1 MDWASNLF
9 VILLITDIA
18 GTIFFLIGRVLGG
31 LAKYDVV
38 FLRFLTKATLFAYL
52 VPFVYATL
60 YLGKRFGMIKSGSNI
75 NLFYVTSLTLEMNK
89 VLGCVWIGVFLV
101 LLISKLRERYELAVK
116 CRGNIPE
123 EDENILRVFEDV
135 CADLGISGRVSLCR
149 NDLMGVACFTYHH
162 GPVVILPFEQYTEKE
177 AEIIFYHEL
186 CHYLN
191 KDLYLKTVGCIAALL
206 HVFNPTIHI
215 LMNEMGML
223 CEEYCDRTASKK
235 GEHRFTEQEYF
246 QVLLN
251 LRVDSGR
258 RDRYQLLAFA
268 DSRSDCERRT
278 EYMARYHTK
287 GGLKKGMAVALAA
300 CFLLGSS
307 ITSLAAGDGVTEA
320 YNELAKYTNDYDA
333 IGVGEESVPIK
344 DMPED
349 TSGDISDEE
358 AVQLLAQEL
367 GVEPD
372 KIVMTD
378 DNLDIMPYSD
388 YDPINIK
395 WYVPADTIYMS
406 TGYNALIG
414 ERDHIYVY
422 GDPDDIVFWTGIK
435 DPKAKLWY
443 AEGSCAVATVFTVE
457 IKGRHYFFVYN
468 RSEDTGLYVDAYIF
482 RFSREEVEAGKDGG
496 DGDGEGDDGDG
507 DGEGDDDGG
516 DHGGAGAGRN
526 RAEATE

>member
-9 VILLITDIA
+9 VILLMTDIA
-18 GTIFFLIGRVLGG
+18 GTIFFLIGRVLGR
-31 LAKYDVV
+31 LAKYDVA

-52 VPFVYATL
+52 VPFVYTTL
-60 YLGKRFGMIKSGSNI
+60 YLGKRFSMIRAGSNI
-75 NLFYVTSLTLEMNK
+75 NLFYVTSLTLEVNK
-89 VLGCVWIGVFLV
+89 VLGCVWIGIFLV
-101 LLISKLRERYELAVK
+101 LLISKLRERYQLAVK

-123 EDENILRVFEDV
+123 EDENILRMFEDV

-223 CEEYCDRTASKK
+223 CERYCDRAASKK

-278 EYMARYHTK
+278 EYMERYRAK

-307 ITSLAAGDGVTEA
+307 ITSLAAGDGVTEI
-320 YNELAKYTNDYDA
+320 YDKLSRYTSVKDPVGVEEDA
-333 IGVGEESVPIK
+333 FT
-344 DMPED
+344 ED
-349 TSGDISDEE
+349 ISEDISDEE
-358 AVQLLAQEL
+358 AVQLVAKEL
-367 GVEPD
+367 GLDPD
-372 KIVMTD
+372 TIVMTD

-388 YDPINIK
+388 SGPIHIT
-395 WYVPADTIYMS
+395 WYVPADFTYMS
-406 TGYNALIG
+406 SGFNAEIG
-414 ERDHIYVY
+414 DEILLVVY
-422 GDPDDIVFWTGIK
+422 GDPDDIEYEIGIK
-435 DPKAKLWY
+435 DPKAHMWY
-443 AEGSCAVATVFTVE
+443 AEGSGIVKAEFTVK
-457 IKGRHYFFVYN
+457 IKGRHYFYVFN
-468 RSEDTGLYVDAYIF
+468 RSEDTELHVEAYIF
-482 RFSREEVEAGKDGG
+482 KIPKKEVEEG
-496 DGDGEGDDGDG
+496 DEGDDG
-507 DGEGDDDGG
+507 GEGEGEGG
-516 DHGGAGAGRN
+516 ED
-526 RAEATE
+526 

>member
-1 MDWASNLF
+1 M
-9 VILLITDIA
+9 TDIA
-18 GTIFFLIGRVLGG
+18 GTIFFLIGRILSRF
-31 LAKYDVV
+31 AKYDVA

-52 VPFVYATL
+52 VPFVYMTL
-60 YLGKRFGMIKSGSNI
+60 YLGKRFGIMGIESNI
-75 NLFYVTSLTLEMNK
+75 NLFYVTSLTLEVNK
-89 VLGCVWIGVFLV
+89 VLGCVWTGIFLA
-101 LLISKLRERYELAVK
+101 LMISKLRERYKLAVK
-116 CRGNIPE
+116 CSGNIPE

-149 NDLMGVACFTYHH
+149 NDLMDVACFTYHY

-223 CEEYCDRTASKK
+223 CERYCDRAASKK
-235 GEHRFTEQEYF
+235 GKHRFTEQEYF

-251 LRVDSGR
+251 LRVDSGQ

-278 EYMARYHTK
+278 EYMYQYHIK
-287 GGLKKGMAVALAA
+287 GGLKKGMAVTLAT

-320 YNELAKYTNDYDA
+320 YDALAKYTSDYGA
-333 IGVGEESVPIK
+333 IGAEEDGEFIK
-344 DMPED
+344 DIPED
-349 TSGDISDEE
+349 VSEDISDEE
-358 AVQLLAQEL
+358 VVQFLAQDL
-367 GVEPD
+367 GIDPD
-372 KIVMTD
+372 RIVITD

-388 YDPINIK
+388 YDPIHIT
-395 WYVPADTIYMS
+395 WTIDADTVYVA
-406 TGYNALIG
+406 TGYNALVG
-414 ERDHIYVY
+414 EKDAIVVY
-422 GDPDDIVFWTGIK
+422 GDPDDVVFWTGIK
-435 DPKAKLWY
+435 DPKAKMWY
-443 AEGSCAVATVFTVE
+443 AEGSGMVATVFTVE

-468 RSEDTGLYVDAYIF
+468 RSEDTQLHVEAYIH
-482 RFSREEVEAGKDGG
+482 RFSKAEVEAGE
-496 DGDGEGDDGDG
+496 GDGEGDEG
-507 DGEGDDDGG
+507 GDDDGG
-516 DHGGAGAGRN
+516 DHGGGGAGRDQ
-526 RAEATE
+526 AEATE

>member
-18 GTIFFLIGRVLGG
+18 GTIFFLIGRMLAGF
-31 LAKYDVV
+31 AKYDVA
-38 FLRFLTKATLFAYL
+38 FLRFLTRATLFAYL
-52 VPFVYATL
+52 VPFVYTTL
-60 YLGKRFGMIKSGSNI
+60 YLGKRFRMIRVESDI
-75 NLFYVTSLTLEMNK
+75 NLFYVTSLTLKVNK
-89 VLGCVWIGVFLV
+89 VLGCVWIGIFLA
-101 LLISKLRERYELAVK
+101 LMILKLRERYELAVK

-135 CADLGISGRVSLCR
+135 CADLGISGKVTLCR
-149 NDLMGVACFTYHH
+149 NDLMNVACFTYHH

-206 HVFNPTIHI
+206 HVFNPAVHI
-215 LMNEMGML
+215 LMNEMCML
-223 CEEYCDRTASKK
+223 CERYCDRTASKK

-278 EYMARYHTK
+278 EYMYQYRTK
-287 GGLKKGMAVALAA
+287 GGLKKGMAVTLAA
-300 CFLLGSS
+300 CFLMGSS
-307 ITSLAAGDGVTEA
+307 ITSLAAGDGVTEV
-320 YNELAKYTNDYDA
+320 YNELAKYTSVKDTLEERA
-333 IGVGEESVPIK
+333 EGVLT
-344 DMPED
+344 ED
-349 TSGDISDEE
+349 TSDEE
-358 AVQLLAQEL
+358 AVQLLAREL
-367 GVEPD
+367 GIDPD

-388 YDPINIK
+388 LNRIHITWTIPE
-395 WYVPADTIYMS
+395 DTVYMS
-406 TGYNALIG
+406 LGYNAEIG
-414 ERDHIYVY
+414 ERDRLYVF
-422 GDPDDIVFWTGIK
+422 GTPINVEFETGIK
-435 DPKAKLWY
+435 DPEAHMWY
-443 AEGSCAVATVFTVE
+443 AEGTNIVE
-457 IKGRHYFFVYN
+457 GTFYVTIKGRHYFYVYN
-468 RSEDTGLYVDAYIF
+468 RSEDTDLHIEAYID
-482 RFSREEVEAGKDGG
+482 RKSKAEVEAEEKEK
-496 DGDGEGDDGDG
+496 GEGE
-507 DGEGDDDGG
+507 EGDDDGG

-526 RAEATE
+526 QAETTE

>member
-162 GPVVILPFEQYTEKE
+162 GPVVILPFERYTEKE

-278 EYMARYHTK
+278 EYMYQYHTK
-287 GGLKKGMAVALAA
+287 GGLKKGMAVTLAA

-320 YNELAKYTNDYDA
+320 YNELAKYTNDYGA
-333 IGVGEESVPIK
+333 IGVEEEGVF
-344 DMPED
+344 PED
-349 TSGDISDEE
+349 ISGDISDEE
-358 AVQLLAQEL
+358 AVQMLAQEL
-367 GVEPD
+367 DIDPD

-378 DNLDIMPYSD
+378 DNLDIMTYSD
-388 YDPINIK
+388 LDTIHIT
-395 WYVPADTIYMS
+395 WYVPADTVYMS

-414 ERDHIYVY
+414 EKDYIFVD
-422 GDPDDIVFWTGIK
+422 GDPDDVVFWTGIK

-443 AEGSCAVATVFTVE
+443 AEGSGAVITVFTVE

-468 RSEDTGLYVDAYIF
+468 RSEDTGLYVDAYIH
-482 RFSREEVEAGKDGG
+482 RKSRAEVEAEEKEKGEG
-496 DGDGEGDDGDG
+496 GEGDEDGD
-507 DGEGDDDGG
+507 GDDDGG
-516 DHGGAGAGRN
+516 DHGGAGAGRD

>member
-9 VILLITDIA
+9 VILLMTDIA
-18 GTIFFLIGRVLGG
+18 GTIFFLIGRLLSR

-52 VPFVYATL
+52 VPFVYMTL
-60 YLGKRFGMIKSGSNI
+60 YLGKRFGMIGIESDI
-75 NLFYVTSLTLEMNK
+75 NLFYVTSLTLEVNI
-89 VLGCVWIGVFLV
+89 VLGCVWTGLFLV
-101 LLISKLRERYELAVK
+101 LLISKLQERYDLAVQ

-135 CADLGISGRVSLCR
+135 CADLGISGKVSLCR

-191 KDLYLKTVGCIAALL
+191 KDLYLKTIGCIAALL
-206 HVFNPTIHI
+206 HVFNPAVHI
-215 LMNEMGML
+215 LMDEMGML
-223 CEEYCDRTASKK
+223 CERYCDRAACKK
-235 GEHRFTEQEYF
+235 GENRFTEQEYF

-278 EYMARYHTK
+278 EYMDKYHTK
-287 GGLKKGMAVALAA
+287 GGLKKGMAVTLAA

-307 ITSLAAGDGVTEA
+307 ITSLAAGDGVTEV
-320 YNELAKYTNDYDA
+320 YDELAKYTSVKEPMGA
-333 IGVGEESVPIK
+333 EE
-344 DMPED
+344 EGAF
-349 TSGDISDEE
+349 TEDISDEE

-367 GVEPD
+367 GIDPD

-378 DNLDIMPYSD
+378 DNLDIAPYSD
-388 YDPINIK
+388 LDMIHII
-395 WYVPADTIYMS
+395 WTIPADTVYMS
-406 TGYNALIG
+406 TGYRAEIG
-414 ERDHIYVY
+414 ERDHLYVFGTPTDVEY
-422 GDPDDIVFWTGIK
+422 EIGIK
-435 DPKAKLWY
+435 DPKAHMWY
-443 AEGSCAVATVFTVE
+443 AEGSGVVEGVFYVT
-457 IKGRHYFFVYN
+457 IKGRHYFYVYN
-468 RSEDTGLYVDAYIF
+468 RSEDTVLHVDAFID
-482 RFSREEVEAGKDGG
+482 RKSRAEVEAEGG
-496 DGDGEGDDGDG
+496 DDGEGDE
-507 DGEGDDDGG
+507 DGEGAGDEGEGG
-516 DHGGAGAGRN
+516 
-526 RAEATE
+526 E

>member
-9 VILLITDIA
+9 VILLMTDIA
-18 GTIFFLIGRVLGG
+18 GTIFFLIGRVLGR
-31 LAKYDVV
+31 LAKYDVA

-52 VPFVYATL
+52 VPFVYTTL
-60 YLGKRFGMIKSGSNI
+60 YLGKRFSMIRAGSNI
-75 NLFYVTSLTLEMNK
+75 NLFYVTSLTLEVNK
-89 VLGCVWIGVFLV
+89 VLGCVWIGIFLA
-101 LLISKLRERYELAVK
+101 LLISKLRERYQLAVK

-223 CEEYCDRTASKK
+223 CERYCDRAASKK

-278 EYMARYHTK
+278 EYMERYRAK
-287 GGLKKGMAVALAA
+287 GGLKKGMAVTLAA

-320 YNELAKYTNDYDA
+320 YDKVARYTSDYES
-333 IGVGEESVPIK
+333 IGAEEDGVFT
-344 DMPED
+344 E
-349 TSGDISDEE
+349 DISDEE
-358 AVQLLAQEL
+358 AMQLLAQEL
-367 GVEPD
+367 GIDPD
-372 KIVMTD
+372 KIVMRD
-378 DNLDIMPYSD
+378 DNLDIMPSSD
-388 YDPINIK
+388 LDKIHIT
-395 WYVPADTIYMS
+395 WYVPADYTYMS
-406 TGYNALIG
+406 SGFSAEIG
-414 ERDHIYVY
+414 EIDHLYVF
-422 GDPDDIVFWTGIK
+422 GDPGDVVFWTGIK
-435 DPKAKLWY
+435 DPKAKMWY
-443 AEGSCAVATVFTVE
+443 AEGRDIVEADFTVK

-468 RSEDTGLYVDAYIF
+468 RSEDTELHVEAYIKRKSKAEVDAEK
-482 RFSREEVEAGKDGG
+482 EEEE
-496 DGDGEGDDGDG
+496 GEGDDG
-507 DGEGDDDGG
+507 GEGEGEGG
-516 DHGGAGAGRN
+516 ED
-526 RAEATE
+526 

>member
-18 GTIFFLIGRVLGG
+18 GTIFFLIGRVLAG
-31 LAKYDVV
+31 LAKYDVA

-52 VPFVYATL
+52 VPFVYSTL
-60 YLGKRFGMIKSGSNI
+60 YLGKRFGMMGIESDI
-75 NLFYVTSLTLEMNK
+75 NLFYVTSLTLEVNK
-89 VLGCVWIGVFLV
+89 VLGCVWIGIFLV
-101 LLISKLRERYELAVK
+101 LLISKLRERYKLAVK

-223 CEEYCDRTASKK
+223 CERYCDRAASKK

-251 LRVDSGR
+251 LRVDSGH

-287 GGLKKGMAVALAA
+287 GGLKKGMAVTLAA

-320 YNELAKYTNDYDA
+320 YEELAKYTNDYGTID
-333 IGVGEESVPIK
+333 VEEEGGF
-344 DMPED
+344 PE
-349 TSGDISDEE
+349 DISDEE
-358 AVQLLAQEL
+358 AVQLLAEEL
-367 GVEPD
+367 DIDPD

-378 DNLDIMPYSD
+378 DNLDIMPSSD
-388 YDPINIK
+388 LDMIHII
-395 WYVPADTIYMS
+395 WTIPADTVYMS
-406 TGYNALIG
+406 TGYNAEIG
-414 ERDHIYVY
+414 EKDHLYVFGTP
-422 GDPDDIVFWTGIK
+422 GDVVFWTGIK

-443 AEGSCAVATVFTVE
+443 AEGSGVVETVFTVK

-468 RSEDTGLYVDAYIF
+468 RSEDTQLHVDAFID
-482 RFSREEVEAGKDGG
+482 RKSRAEVEAEEKEKGEGG
-496 DGDGEGDDGDG
+496 EGDGEGDEDGD
-507 DGEGDDDGG
+507 GDDDGG
-516 DHGGAGAGRN
+516 DHGGAGAGRD

>member
-1 MDWASNLF
+1 MSRF
-9 VILLITDIA
+9 
-18 GTIFFLIGRVLGG
+18 
-31 LAKYDVV
+31 AKYDVV

-52 VPFVYATL
+52 VPFVYMTL
-60 YLGKRFGMIKSGSNI
+60 YLGKRFSMIRAGSNI

-89 VLGCVWIGVFLV
+89 VLGCVWIGMFLA
-101 LLISKLRERYELAVK
+101 LMISKLRERYKLAVK

-123 EDENILRVFEDV
+123 EDENILRVFEGV
-135 CADLGISGRVSLCR
+135 CADLGINGKVSLCR
-149 NDLMGVACFTYHH
+149 NDLTGVACFTYHH

-206 HVFNPTIHI
+206 HVFNPAIHI

-223 CEEYCDRTASKK
+223 CERYCDRTASKK

-278 EYMARYHTK
+278 EYMYQYRTK
-287 GGLKKGMAVALAA
+287 GGLKKGMAVTLAA

-307 ITSLAAGDGVTEA
+307 ITSLAAGDGVTEI
-320 YNELAKYTNDYDA
+320 YDELAKYANDYA
-333 IGVGEESVPIK
+333 SYSVQEEDVSIA
-344 DMPED
+344 DIPED

-358 AVQLLAQEL
+358 AVQLLAREL
-367 GVEPD
+367 GVDPD

-388 YDPINIK
+388 YNPIHIT
-395 WYVPADTIYMS
+395 WYIPADSIYMS
-406 TGYNALIG
+406 TGYNALYG
-414 ERDHIYVY
+414 EKDLIAVY
-422 GDPDDIVFWTGIK
+422 GDPIDVVFWTGIK
-435 DPKAKLWY
+435 DPKATLWY
-443 AEGSCAVATVFTVE
+443 VEGSGLVSLVYTIE

-468 RSEDTGLYVDAYIF
+468 RSLDTELHIEADIRRY
-482 RFSREEVEAGKDGG
+482 SRAEVEAGKE
-496 DGDGEGDDGDG
+496 GEGDEGG

-526 RAEATE
+526 RAEANE

>member
-1 MDWASNLF
+1 M
-9 VILLITDIA
+9 TDIA
-18 GTIFFLIGRVLGG
+18 GTIFFLVGRILSRF
-31 LAKYDVV
+31 AKYDVV

-52 VPFVYATL
+52 VPFVYTTL
-60 YLGKRFGMIKSGSNI
+60 YLGKRFRMIRVESDI
-75 NLFYVTSLTLEMNK
+75 NLFYVTSLTLEVNK
-89 VLGCVWIGVFLV
+89 VLGCVWTGIFLA
-101 LLISKLRERYELAVK
+101 LMISKLRERYKLAVK

-135 CADLGISGRVSLCR
+135 CTDLGINGKVSLCR
-149 NDLMGVACFTYHH
+149 NDLMDVACFTYHH

-191 KDLYLKTVGCIAALL
+191 RDLYLKTVGCIAALL
-206 HVFNPTIHI
+206 HVFNPAVHI
-215 LMNEMGML
+215 LMNEMSML
-223 CEEYCDRTASKK
+223 CERYCDRTASKK

-278 EYMARYHTK
+278 EYMYQYRTK
-287 GGLKKGMAVALAA
+287 GGLKKGMAVTLAA

-320 YNELAKYTNDYDA
+320 YNELAKSTNDYGA
-333 IGVGEESVPIK
+333 IGVEEEGAFT
-344 DMPED
+344 ED
-349 TSGDISDEE
+349 ITDEE
-358 AVQLLAQEL
+358 AVQLLAREL
-367 GVEPD
+367 GVDPD

-388 YDPINIK
+388 YDPIHIT
-395 WYVPADTIYMS
+395 WTIPADTIYMS
-406 TGYNALIG
+406 TGYNALYG
-414 ERDHIYVY
+414 ERDHFYVF
-422 GDPDDIVFWTGIK
+422 GDPYDVEFWTGIK
-435 DPKAKLWY
+435 DPNAKLWY
-443 AEGSCAVATVFTVE
+443 AEGSGIVDAVFNVT

-468 RSEDTGLYVDAYIF
+468 RSLDTELHIEAYIG
-482 RFSREEVEAGKDGG
+482 RKSRAEVEAGQG
-496 DGDGEGDDGDG
+496 DGDEDGEGD
-507 DGEGDDDGG
+507 GDDDGG

-526 RAEATE
+526 RAEANE

>member
-18 GTIFFLIGRVLGG
+18 GTIFFLIGRVLAG
-31 LAKYDVV
+31 LAKYDVA

-60 YLGKRFGMIKSGSNI
+60 YLGKRFGMMGIESDI
-75 NLFYVTSLTLEMNK
+75 NLFYVTSLTLEVNK
-89 VLGCVWIGVFLV
+89 VLGCVWIGIFLA
-101 LLISKLRERYELAVK
+101 LLISKLRERYKLAVK

-149 NDLMGVACFTYHH
+149 NDLMGVACFTYYH

-223 CEEYCDRTASKK
+223 CERYCDRAASKK

-251 LRVDSGR
+251 LRVDSGH

-287 GGLKKGMAVALAA
+287 GGLKKGMAVTLAA

-307 ITSLAAGDGVTEA
+307 ITSLAAGDGVTEV
-320 YNELAKYTNDYDA
+320 YDELAKYTNDYKSYD
-333 IGVGEESVPIK
+333 VEEESVFIE
-344 DMPED
+344 DIPE
-349 TSGDISDEE
+349 DISDEE
-358 AVQLLAQEL
+358 AVQLLAREL
-367 GVEPD
+367 GIDPG

-378 DNLDIMPYSD
+378 DNLDIMPYSEFN
-388 YDPINIK
+388 PIHIT
-395 WYVPADTIYMS
+395 WTIPADTVYMS

-414 ERDHIYVY
+414 EKDAILVI
-422 GDPDDIVFWTGIK
+422 GDPDDVVFWTGIK
-435 DPKAKLWY
+435 DPKATLWY
-443 AEGSCAVATVFTVE
+443 VEGSGVVSFVYTVE

-468 RSEDTGLYVDAYIF
+468 RSEDTQLHIEADIR
-482 RFSREEVEAGKDGG
+482 RFSRAEVEAGKDG
-496 DGDGEGDDGDG
+496 DEGDEDGDG

-526 RAEATE
+526 RAEANE

>member
-9 VILLITDIA
+9 VILLMTDIA
-18 GTIFFLIGRVLGG
+18 GTIFFLAGRILSRF
-31 LAKYDVV
+31 AKYDVV

-52 VPFVYATL
+52 VPFVYTTL
-60 YLGKRFGMIKSGSNI
+60 YLGKRFGMMGIESDI
-75 NLFYVTSLTLEMNK
+75 NLFYVTSLTLEVNK
-89 VLGCVWIGVFLV
+89 VLGCVWTGMFLA
-101 LLISKLRERYELAVK
+101 LMISKLRERYQLAVK

-149 NDLMGVACFTYHH
+149 NDLMNVACFTYHH
-162 GPVVILPFEQYTEKE
+162 GPVVILPFEQYSEKE

-206 HVFNPTIHI
+206 HVFNPAVHI

-223 CEEYCDRTASKK
+223 CEKYCDRTASKK

-278 EYMARYHTK
+278 EYMYQYRTK
-287 GGLKKGMAVALAA
+287 GGLKKGMAVTLAA
-300 CFLLGSS
+300 CFLMGSS
-307 ITSLAAGDGVTEA
+307 ITSLAAGDGVTEV
-320 YNELAKYTNDYDA
+320 YGKLAESTVDA
-333 IGVGEESVPIK
+333 DLLESKGINVA
-344 DMPED
+344 
-349 TSGDISDEE
+349 DISDDE
-358 AVQLLAQEL
+358 AVQQLAQGL
-367 GVEPD
+367 DIDPD

-388 YDPINIK
+388 LSTIHIT
-395 WYVPADTIYMS
+395 WYVPADTVYMS
-406 TGYNALIG
+406 LGYNAEIG
-414 ERDHIYVY
+414 EKDHIYVF
-422 GDPDDIVFWTGIK
+422 GDPDDIKYQMGIK
-435 DPKAKLWY
+435 DPEAKLAY
-443 AEGSCAVATVFTVE
+443 AEGCDVVEGVFYVT

-468 RSEDTGLYVDAYIF
+468 RSEDTELHIEAYIK
-482 RFSREEVEAGKDGG
+482 RKSKAEVEAEEKEKGEGE
-496 DGDGEGDDGDG
+496 EGDDD
-507 DGEGDDDGG
+507 DEGDDDGG
-516 DHGGAGAGRN
+516 GGHGGGGAGRDQ
-526 RAEATE
+526 AETTE